1 MPLTLTDVN
10 QPVQPLH
17 QRPLLPPDQAADL
30 AALFKMLGND
40 TRLRLLHALHRGRQ
54 VRVSELAG
62 QVGASQQN
70 VSNQLQRML
79 DRGIV
84 AARRDGNSIYYRIA
98 DPCVSTLL
106 EVGVCLLDNDCPVE
120 PLPAGS
126 PVSLA
131 GGQ

>member
-1 MPLTLTDVN
+1 MPLTLTDVE
-10 QPVQPLH
+10 QPSQPLH
-17 QRPLLPPDQAADL
+17 QRPLLPPDKATDL
-30 AALFKMLGND
+30 AVLFKMLGND
-40 TRLRLLHALHRGRQ
+40 TRLRLLHALHRGGQ
-54 VRVSELAG
+54 VRVSELAS

-106 EVGVCLLDNDCPVE
+106 EVGVCLLDSGCPIDV
-120 PLPAGS
+120 PAGRS
-126 PVSLA
+126 
-131 GGQ
+131 GE